1 MTILEYGTRILAG
14 LVLAIVSTAALVL
27 ALAGMVSSPVEQ
39 GMAIA
44 AGVALQICLYL
55 FARNKKDQW
64 LSWVLLVVSVLAT
77 AAFMEYAWQQQRA
90 GTVQQQQSATADNY
104 VAQQLKQQ
112 IDDINRQ
119 MAIRLNVSERD
130 TSGNFRTRGINQLD
144 DEVSDLTEER
154 NQLLSQLQ
162 EIETAS
168 ATAPAGSMDAV
179 VGNAPWLIRLVVFL
193 ALSLLLDYCTI
204 RCLSTPMPERAKKK
218 KLEDTEEKKS
228 ASTEAAKPETVLAE
242 ADSENADH
250 PVEDKPE
257 PTEET
262 ISETTIQPQA
272 LQIDETVQRIA
283 QRVRNGEYGTQP
295 VVRKIIDAEGV
306 RHPVVKQA
314 FDLLQT
320 EGVLVKNGQ
329 RFELMKAA

>member
-1 MTILEYGTRILAG
+1 MTLLEYGTRIVVG

-27 ALAGMVSSPVEQ
+27 ALVGMVTSPTEQ

-44 AGVALQICLYL
+44 AGVALQFCLYL
-55 FARNKKDQW
+55 FARDKKDQW
-64 LSWVLLVVSVLAT
+64 LSWVLLVVSVAAT

-90 GTVQQQQSATADNY
+90 ETAQQQQSATADSY
-104 VAQQLKQQ
+104 IAQQLKQQ

-119 MAIRLNVSERD
+119 MDIRLNVSERD
-130 TSGNFRTRGINQLD
+130 TSGSFRTRGISQLD
-144 DEVSDLTEER
+144 SEVASLTEER
-154 NQLLSQLQ
+154 DQLLDRLQ
-162 EIETAS
+162 TIETVN
-168 ATAPAGSMDAV
+168 ATAPTGSIDAV
-179 VGNAPWLIRLVVFL
+179 VGWAGWEIRLLLFL

-204 RCLSTPMPERAKKK
+204 RCLSTPMPERKKK
-218 KLEDTEEKKS
+218 DEKKDEAEEEK

-242 ADSENADH
+242 AASENINH
-250 PVEDKPE
+250 PVEDNPE

-295 VVRKIIDAEGV
+295 IVRKIIDTEGV

-314 FDLLQT
+314 FDLLLT